1 MDIFTTILL
10 KWDCKTKTST
20 GRGILGTV
28 NAFFAADEEQGW
40 KTLHRNSPV
49 WIEEMDQTLRN
60 ALFDNDPNTMK
71 QAQKNFLEIV
81 DNNNK

>member
-28 NAFFAADEEQGW
+28 SAFFAADEEQGR
-40 KTLHRNSPV
+40 KTLHRH
-49 WIEEMDQTLRN
+49 
-60 ALFDNDPNTMK
+60 
-71 QAQKNFLEIV
+71 
-81 DNNNK
+81 